1 MNIFERTVALPLG
14 RAHRSSLSS
23 ATRQTFPLGVAPRK
37 RARSLHPQ
45 PRSAKP
51 TNQARCHPARQAM
64 QLLLRQTATSV
75 GELKCTGSGTRRG
88 TAGG

>member
-1 MNIFERTVALPLG
+1 MNIFERTVARPLR
-14 RAHRSSLSS
+14 RAHRSSLSL
-23 ATRQTFPLGVAPRK
+23 ATRLLTFPLGVAPLA
-37 RARSLHPQ
+37 RARSLHSQ

-75 GELKCTGSGTRRG
+75 GE
-88 TAGG
+88 